1 MKKERKQP
9 TIDIGNGERKRR
21 SRAIENEFSAECL
34 VRFQMRGRQA
44 SAFMLQSGPKGSES
58 LRFVFGW
65 DVKGIHTTINPEQ
78 EDAIFDALE
87 AGLKDL
93 PEEESFT
100 VHMGSFASDAS
111 RQRELDSTIA
121 KTNSTELKFLLMSEK
136 KRIGE
141 LTWIKDGKDNVTA
154 KGLRKP
160 KFLRLYCTYTL
171 GSTTAVAS
179 DAWEKALL
187 QLQNGYYS
195 LVGSAPEIAQQ
206 RYEIALEK
214 AFVDGFLNWEQNL
227 ATKMGLDITPLSETD
242 LWENLWQQFNQ
253 SEPPPIPQLVVMT
266 EKGLNEQVNSEVH
279 FTSRLI
285 EGETPVDDRQW
296 VHVNGKYVA
305 PIVFCDKPGGWS
317 SKFSQLSYLWRMMC
331 RETVVD
337 TEVYCQVTKANQGII
352 RNNMRRVMKQSLL
365 EQEISSTKHKSVDVA
380 ASLRQ
385 DKAIRAQEQLYEGAV
400 ALQTATVFL
409 VHRSNL
415 TQLDE
420 ACRYIQNCFHRPAW
434 VEREKEY
441 AWKIWL
447 QTLPLTWEPLLSK
460 PFNRRLLY
468 LTGEAPGL
476 MPLVCPHPIDKRG
489 FELIS
494 EEGGVPLFID
504 PFSQHR
510 NIAFFGTT
518 RSGKSVAI
526 AGILTHGLA
535 RGIPTIIMDFPPSD
549 AASTFKDWTTFLGG
563 AYFDIGKEC
572 NNLFEMPDLSTF
584 DPKERQ
590 ERLSD
595 YTDFLESALM
605 TMVFGGGEAS
615 TSDDRLFRQSLRSM
629 LGPGIRKFFEAPEIV
644 DRYEASRLGGLDSP
658 AWQFTPTLTDF
669 LEFFKTEGV
678 GALSDAARDDPTTVR
693 AVNHIERQLTFW
705 INSRVGSAIS
715 KPSTFR
721 TDSQLL
727 VFALRGLSDAE
738 DAAVLALS
746 AYSAALRR
754 TLSHRESIFFID
766 EFSVLME
773 WSQIAALIA
782 RLCAN
787 GAKAGIRV
795 CLAAQDPNTLLNSVS
810 GPKIIQNI
818 SLRLIGR
825 IQPVAI
831 KSFQSFFG
839 YSSEVIGVN
848 ASERFYPQV
857 SEMYSQWLVDD
868 GNRTTYARY
877 YPSPELLAVVANN
890 PNETECRNAFFQKY
904 PDQPLKAIAS
914 FGRELVSSLKNGRPL
929 EPPVIDRQSASV
941 V

>member
-1 MKKERKQP
+1 MKQERKLP
-9 TIDIGNGERKRR
+9 TITVRDGDQHRR
-21 SRAIENEFSAECL
+21 LKAIENEFSAECL

-44 SAFMLQSGPKGSES
+44 SAFMLESGPKGAES

-65 DVKGIHTTINPEQ
+65 DVKGIHTTLNREQ
-78 EDAIFDALE
+78 EESIFDAIE
-87 AGLKDL
+87 SGLKDL
-93 PEEESFT
+93 PEGESLT

-111 RQRELDSTIA
+111 RQTELDQAVGQTQ
-121 KTNSTELKFLLMSEK
+121 NTELKFLLMSEK

-141 LTWIKDGKDNVTA
+141 LTWIKDSRGQTHA

-160 KFLRLYCTYTL
+160 KFLRIYCTYTL
-171 GSTTAVAS
+171 GSTTAIAS

-187 QLQNGYYS
+187 RIQNGYYT

-206 RYEIALEK
+206 RYGIALEK

-242 LWENLWQQFNQ
+242 LWENLWRQFNFT
-253 SEPPPIPQLVVMT
+253 SPPPLPQLVVMT
-266 EKGLNEQVNSEVH
+266 EKGIKEQVNSDVH
-279 FTSRLI
+279 FTTRLL
-285 EGETPVDDRQW
+285 ESGAPVDDRQW
-296 VHVNGKYVA
+296 VYVNGQYVA
-305 PIVFCDKPGGWS
+305 PMVFCDKPGGWS
-317 SKFSQLSYLWRMMC
+317 SKFSQLSYIWGMMC

-365 EQEISSTKHKSVDVA
+365 AQEVSSTKHRSIDVA
-380 ASLRQ
+380 AGMRQ

-409 VHRSNL
+409 VHRPNL
-415 TQLDE
+415 NQLDE

-434 VEREKEY
+434 VEREREY

-476 MPLVCPHPIDKRG
+476 MPLVCPNPIDKRG
-489 FELIS
+489 FELIA

-504 PFSQHR
+504 PFTQHR

-518 RSGKSVAI
+518 RSGKSIAL

-535 RGIPTIIMDFPPSD
+535 RNIPTIIMDFPPSD
-549 AASTFKDWTTFLGG
+549 ASSTFKDWTAFLGG

-572 NNLFEMPDLSTF
+572 NNLFEMPDLSAF
-584 DPKERQ
+584 DEKERQ

-595 YTDFLESALM
+595 YIDFLESALM

-629 LGPGIRKFFEAPEIV
+629 LGPSIRNFFASPTIV
-644 DRYEASRLGGLDSP
+644 ARYEASRLGGLNSE
-658 AWQFTPTLTDF
+658 AWQYTPTLIDF
-669 LEFFKTEGV
+669 LEFFKTESI
-678 GALSDAARDDPTTVR
+678 ALSDAAREDATTVR

-721 TDSQLL
+721 TDSMLL

-738 DAAVLALS
+738 DAAILALS

-795 CLAAQDPNTLLNSVS
+795 FLAAQDPNTLLNSVS

-890 PNETECRNAFFQKY
+890 PNETECRNAFLQAY
-904 PDQPLKAIAS
+904 PTQRLKAIAA
-914 FGRELVSSLKNGRPL
+914 FGRELTSALKNGRALQKPQ
-929 EPPVIDRQSASV
+929 VS
-941 V
+941 

>member
-1 MKKERKQP
+1 MRQERKLP
-9 TIDIGNGERKRR
+9 TITVREGDQHRR
-21 SRAIENEFSAECL
+21 LKAIENEFSAECL

-44 SAFMLQSGPKGSES
+44 SAFMLESGPKGAES

-65 DVKGIHTTINPEQ
+65 DVKGIHTTLNPEQ
-78 EDAIFDALE
+78 EQAIFDAIE
-87 AGLKDL
+87 SGLKDL
-93 PEEESFT
+93 PEGESLT
-100 VHMGSFASDAS
+100 VHMGSFASDAN
-111 RQRELDSTIA
+111 RQTELDQAIGQTQNI
-121 KTNSTELKFLLMSEK
+121 ELKFLLMSEK
-136 KRIGE
+136 KRISE
-141 LTWIKDGKDNVTA
+141 LTWIKDSRGQTHA

-160 KFLRLYCTYTL
+160 KFLRIYCTYTL
-171 GSTTAVAS
+171 GSTTAIAS

-187 QLQNGYYS
+187 RIQNGYYT

-206 RYEIALEK
+206 RYAIALEK
-214 AFVDGFLNWEQNL
+214 AFIDGFLNWEQNL

-242 LWENLWQQFNQ
+242 LWENLWRQFNLTD
-253 SEPPPIPQLVVMT
+253 PPPLPQLVIMT
-266 EKGLNEQVNSEVH
+266 EKGIKEQVNSDLH
-279 FTSRLI
+279 FVTRLL
-285 EGETPVDDRQW
+285 ESGAPVDDRQW
-296 VHVNGKYVA
+296 VYVNGQYVA
-305 PIVFCDKPGGWS
+305 PMIFCDKPGGWS
-317 SKFSQLSYLWRMMC
+317 NKFSQLSYIWGMMC

-337 TEVYCQVTKANQGII
+337 TEVYCEVTKANQGII

-365 EQEISSTKHKSVDVA
+365 AQEVSSTKHRSIDVA
-380 ASLRQ
+380 AGMRQ
-385 DKAIRAQEQLYEGAV
+385 DKAIKAQEQLYEGAV

-409 VHRSNL
+409 VHRPNL
-415 TQLDE
+415 NQLDE

-434 VEREKEY
+434 VEREREY

-476 MPLVCPHPIDKRG
+476 MPLVCPNPIDKGG
-489 FELIS
+489 FELIA

-504 PFSQHR
+504 PFTQHR
-510 NIAFFGTT
+510 NVAFFGTT
-518 RSGKSVAI
+518 RSGKSVAL

-535 RGIPTIIMDFPPSD
+535 RNIPTIIMDFPPSD
-549 AASTFKDWTTFLGG
+549 ASSTFKDWTAFLGG

-584 DPKERQ
+584 NEKERQ

-595 YTDFLESALM
+595 YIDFLESALM
-605 TMVFGGGEAS
+605 TMVFGGGEAL

-629 LGPGIRKFFEAPEIV
+629 LGPAIRNFFASSAIV
-644 DRYEASRLGGLDSP
+644 ARYEASRLGGLNSE
-658 AWQFTPTLTDF
+658 AWQSTPTLIDF

-678 GALSDAARDDPTTVR
+678 AGLSDAAREDPTTVR

-721 TDSQLL
+721 TDSLLL

-738 DAAVLALS
+738 DAAILALS

-795 CLAAQDPNTLLNSVS
+795 FLAAQDPNTLLNSVS

-890 PNETECRNAFFQKY
+890 PDETECRNAFLQAY
-904 PDQPLKAIAS
+904 PTQRLKAIAA
-914 FGRELVSSLKNGRPL
+914 FGRELTSALKNGRSLQKPQ
-929 EPPVIDRQSASV
+929 V
-941 V
+941 